1 MQKHIHYYIL
11 LIFLMPMTSSAQLF
25 QDDFGTGFGNLDASK
40 WPTACRNGVSSFTT
54 SLGTCAGTGDYNY
67 AINGFGSYITTQ
79 AINIP
84 ATGYTLTFDYMFDY
98 FSFSAPD
105 IEIRTGGSCGSFVQ
119 GTTTL
124 AVAATCTPQ
133 SISLDAYAGQ
143 TIYIRFVSNT
153 SSESFYI
160 DNVLIDGSG
169 GSGTG
174 ADMKW
179 ADNFN
184 DNDLNLNYA
193 GLDGNETCV
202 GCGAWTLSAGASLE
216 LTSASGV
223 TNQTEAFADNM
234 ANVRYVKLDRNE
246 FIESPTID
254 LSGEEG
260 LKISFYAR
268 SSSIGNG
275 GDAWSNFSDHLRLQI
290 WDGSAW
296 ITVKDITQGT
306 STEENKIAPAGFN
319 YFCFTAYKS
328 SSSPGNYYYTSS
340 PNVNSAY
347 FHSDFKFRVVFEG
360 GFSGAP
366 FAWVDNFTFRADHD
380 GYSTM
385 VPCGLSFWNEPAA
398 TGYGRDPNATAFNDS
413 ERGVNLELD
422 NTISFPPNWA
432 TEANDGD
439 QVDQIFGSGE
449 SERVVFAVISEQ
461 RIQFS
466 FPRVSFAAPSIGNRS
481 TVMSLDNSYAGPGY
495 RYYAVEYISCDLA
508 SGSISEPTDQFSYHY
523 VFEYGNEFI
532 PVFYHLNSSGIQ
544 TGGGAT
550 SSFEQFDAP
559 DVTST
564 DECGMIT
571 FPVEWI
577 ATKVVYNPQQWVDIE
592 WTTGA
597 EINNAGFELERSLDA
612 ISFESIAWQASQAQ
626 NGQGASYTLEDK
638 DIAHL
643 MGQPVYYRLKQID
656 KGGQASYSAVM
667 AVNLP
672 LANEQVNIYPNPLAD
687 YVHIVPPRLKDY
699 YTLSVAVTNVLG
711 EVVEQKD
718 FEVTNPQ
725 AVFKLN
731 TKKWASGTYSVQLIV
746 NGIINNVQR
755 VIKH

>member
-11 LIFLMPMTSSAQLF
+11 LLLLLSITSSAQLF
-25 QDDFGTGFGNLDASK
+25 QDDFGTSFASINTTK
-40 WPTACRNGVSSFTT
+40 WPSACRNGVSGFNT
-54 SLGTCAGTGDYNY
+54 SGGTCAGSGDYNY
-67 AINGFGSYITTQ
+67 AISGFGSYITTQ

-84 ATGYTLTFDYMFDY
+84 STGYTLTFDYMFDY

-105 IEIRTGGSCGSFVQ
+105 IEIRTGASCGTSVQ

-124 AVAATCTPQ
+124 AVAATCSPQ

-143 TIYIRFVSNT
+143 TIYIRFLSNT
-153 SSESFYI
+153 SSEPFYI
-160 DNVLIDGSG
+160 DNVLVDGSG
-169 GSGTG
+169 GGGTG
-174 ADMKW
+174 ADLKW

-184 DNDLNLNYA
+184 DNNLNLDYA
-193 GLDGNETCV
+193 GLDGNEACV
-202 GCGAWTLSAGASLE
+202 GCGTWSLSTGASLE
-216 LTSASGV
+216 LTSAGGV

-234 ANVRYVKLDRNE
+234 SNVRYVKLDRNE

-290 WDGSAW
+290 WNGSAW
-296 ITVKDITQGT
+296 VTTKDITQGT
-306 STEENKIAPAGFN
+306 STLENKIDAAGFN

-328 SSSPGNYYYTSS
+328 STSPGNYYYTSS

-366 FAWVDNFTFRADHD
+366 FAWVDNFTFRADDD

-385 VPCGLSFWNEPAA
+385 IPCGLSFWNEPAA
-398 TGYGRDPNATAFNDS
+398 TGYGRDPNATAANDA

-422 NTISFPPNWA
+422 NSISFPPNWA

-449 SERVVFAVISEQ
+449 SERIVFAVLSEQ

-481 TVMSLDNSYAGPGY
+481 TTMSLDNSYTGPGY

-508 SGSISEPTDQFSYHY
+508 SSSISEPTDEFAYHY

-564 DECGMIT
+564 DDCGT
-571 FPVEWI
+571 LLAVEWI
-577 ATKVVYNPQQWVDIE
+577 ETKATYNNALQSVDID
-592 WTTGA
+592 WTTDGGF
-597 EINNAGFELERSLDA
+597 NNTGFDLERSLDGIHFA
-612 ISFESIAWQASQAQ
+612 SIAWQANQAT
-626 NGQGASYTLEDK
+626 NNEETSYHLKDK
-638 DIAHL
+638 DLRHL
-643 MGQPVYYRLKQID
+643 WGQTVYYRLKQVD
-656 KGGQASYSAVM
+656 ADGQSSYSAVL

-672 LANEQVNIYPNPLAD
+672 SDTDLVNVYPNPINKEL
-687 YVHIVPPRLKDY
+687 YIVPPKLQENFE
-699 YTLSVAVTNVLG
+699 LSIEISNVLG
-711 EVVEQKD
+711 EIVDQQSFYISNQHKVL
-718 FEVTNPQ
+718 
-725 AVFKLN
+725 KLN
-731 TKKWASGTYSVQLIV
+731 TNNWSRGTYLIQMQI
-746 NGIINNVQR
+746 NGLVNNVQK
-755 VIKH
+755 VVKY